1 MIKWTYNYHYYY
13 FLIIVIN
20 PRNLPKKKKKL
31 DCQEKNKEKVIE
43 IKEQTKYINGWMK
56 KKTFQ

>member
-20 PRNLPKKKKKL
+20 PRNLPKKKKI